1 MEPERWKQID
11 RLLEAVQE
19 RPSGERNS
27 FLRDAC
33 AGDEALEREIR
44 SLLAAQE
51 KAGKF
56 LESPALEATARA
68 VALQQASDAAS
79 PSSAGTVTHLDAG
92 GRFGPYRI
100 EGPLGAGGM
109 GEVFRATDTRLGRAV
124 AIKTCRIEF
133 SERFHREA
141 RAISSLNH
149 PHICTLHDV
158 GPDYLVME
166 LIEGETLGERL
177 KRGKL
182 PTGQVIQYG
191 SQIAEALSA
200 AHAKNIIHRDLKPGN
215 IMIARNGVKV
225 LDFGLARSPQDQT
238 ITAARMVVGT
248 PAYMAPEQSEGR
260 ECDVRTDIYALG
272 LVLREMSTGSRQGST
287 LGLPGQLAH
296 IIDRCLETDPE
307 ERWQSAWDV
316 AKELKWSTTVAAA
329 PIAARSSA
337 GARWAAAAAVLLAAL
352 AGIFWLRPAQP
363 RPVQVA
369 RFSTELARVGRAGGT
384 VRLDDTILHREQ
396 PGNFMAISPDGSRLV
411 VQVLDTEDDM
421 ARNQIHKGIVRLATR
436 RLDEAQ
442 FKPLLGTE
450 DPTAPFF
457 SPDGQWIAFFGN
469 GKLRKIPAQGG
480 VPATLSKAGL
490 FASGSWGDDGN
501 IIAALSELGGLS
513 RLPSA
518 GGDPVAL
525 TELRKGELMH
535 RWPQVLPGSRAVLFT
550 SYTGGGPE
558 DGSIEVLSL
567 KSRERKTLV
576 RGGVMGKFVPVQ
588 GDAGYLI
595 YLHQHTLLATAFDAG
610 KLAVTGSPQPI
621 VDDISSITSSTP
633 GDFDVS
639 GNGTFVY
646 LSGKGEG
653 ERSIFWL
660 DSAGERQP
668 LHATPGLYNGL
679 RFSPD
684 GNRLVFAIGA
694 AGKQQDL
701 WVKDL
706 ERNTL
711 ARLTSLAGASHSP
724 VWFPDGKHL
733 LFGVQNQPNSG
744 VYWVRS
750 DGGAEPRQL
759 LQEDQPVFPTSI
771 APDGK
776 RVILQRGDPH
786 TLAEAVT
793 AQVEGLPDQPA
804 LGKQDRVLRTP
815 IFPMAA
821 FSPDGH
827 WLAYEST
834 ETGVE
839 EVYVQPFPGPGE
851 KIAISAG
858 SGEFP
863 AWARNSRELFF
874 MSGNLIMSVDYS
886 TTGGTFKPG
895 KPRVWS
901 HQPILEVDGPFQPY
915 EPAPDS
921 KRCAVLLYPNGTADQ
936 RSALHLTFILNFG
949 ESLRQRAGVP

>member
-11 RLLEAVQE
+11 ALLEAVQE
-19 RPSGERNS
+19 RPSGERDS

-33 AGDEALEREIR
+33 AGDEVLEREIR
-44 SLLAAQE
+44 SLLAAQQ
-51 KAGKF
+51 KAGNF
-56 LESPALEATARA
+56 LESPALEATALA
-68 VALQQASDAAS
+68 VAMEQARD
-79 PSSAGTVTHLDAG
+79 AGTSPTAATTHLDAG
-92 GRFGPYRI
+92 GRLGPYRI

-149 PHICTLHDV
+149 PHICTLYDV

-166 LIEGETLGERL
+166 LIEGETLAERL

-182 PTGQVIQYG
+182 SAAQAIQYG
-191 SQIAEALSA
+191 SQIAEALAA
-200 AHAKNIIHRDLKPGN
+200 AHAKSIIHRDLKPGN
-215 IMIARNGVKV
+215 IMIARNGIKV
-225 LDFGLARSPQDQT
+225 LDFGLARSPQDET
-238 ITAARMVVGT
+238 ITADRMLVGT

-260 ECDVRTDIYALG
+260 ECGVRTDIYALG
-272 LVLREMSTGSRQGST
+272 LVLREMLTGSRQGST
-287 LGLPGQLAH
+287 LGLPGHLAH
-296 IIDRCLETDPE
+296 IVDRCLETDPE
-307 ERWQSAWDV
+307 ERWQSSADV
-316 AKELKWSTTVAAA
+316 AKELKWSETAAAA
-329 PIAARSSA
+329 PIAVRSSA
-337 GARWAAAAAVLLAAL
+337 VIRWTAAAAVLLVAL
-352 AGIFWLRPAQP
+352 GGIFWLRPARL

-369 RFSTELARVGRAGGT
+369 RFSTELARLGNASGT

-396 PGNFMAISPDGSRLV
+396 PGNFMAISTDGSRLV
-411 VQVLDTEDDM
+411 VQVLDTVDDVT
-421 ARNQIHKGIVRLATR
+421 RSEIHKGIVRLATR
-436 RLDEAQ
+436 RLEEAQ
-442 FKPLLGTE
+442 FKPLPGTE
-450 DPTAPFF
+450 DPAAPFF
-457 SPDGQWIAFFGN
+457 SPDGQWIAFFGT
-469 GKLRKIPAQGG
+469 GKLRKIPVQGG
-480 VPATLSKAGL
+480 APVTLSKAGL
-490 FASGSWGDDGN
+490 FSSGSWGDDGN
-501 IIAALSELGGLS
+501 IVAALSELGGLS
-513 RLPSA
+513 RLPSG
-518 GGDPVAL
+518 GGDPAAV

-558 DGSIEVLSL
+558 DASIEAVSL
-567 KSRERKTLV
+567 QTRERKSLV

-595 YLHQHTLLATAFDAG
+595 YLHQHTLLAVTFDAG
-610 KLAVTGSPQPI
+610 RLTVTGLPQPI
-621 VDDISSITSSTP
+621 VDDVSSITSSTP

-646 LSGKGEG
+646 LSGKGEL
-653 ERSIFWL
+653 ERSIFLL
-660 DSAGERQP
+660 DSEGERQP

-684 GNRLVFAIGA
+684 GNRLAFAIGDPL
-694 AGKQQDL
+694 KQQDL

-706 ERNTL
+706 QRNTL
-711 ARLTSLAGASHSP
+711 VRLTSLPGASHSP

-733 LFGVQNQPNSG
+733 LFGVLNQPNSG
-744 VYWVRS
+744 LYWVRS

-771 APDGK
+771 APDGR

-786 TLAEAVT
+786 TITDAVT
-793 AQVEGLPDQPA
+793 APVEGGPDQPV
-804 LGKQDRVLRTP
+804 LGKQDRLLRTP
-815 IFPMAA
+815 LFPMAA
-821 FSPDGH
+821 FSLDGH

-851 KIAISAG
+851 KVAISAG
-858 SGEFP
+858 GGAFP
-863 AWARNSRELFF
+863 AWAANGRELFF
-874 MSGNLIMSVDYS
+874 LRGSLIMAVDYS
-886 TTGGTFKPG
+886 TKGGTFKPG

-901 HQPILEVDGPFQPY
+901 HQPILDVDGPFQY
-915 EPAPDS
+915 YAPAPDG
-921 KRCAVLLYPNGTADQ
+921 KHCAVLLYPNGTADQ
-936 RSALHLTFILNFG
+936 RSALHLTFILNFA
-949 ESLRQRAGVP
+949 ESLRQRSPVP